1 MSSIIYIGVDDT
13 DIIGSVGTGRVA
25 RGLAKYFSDQGLG
38 TSLGV
43 SRHQLLVDSRIQYTS
58 HNSAKGIALKTD
70 KDAAEFI
77 QPAIEY
83 MKTCFQLGSD
93 PGLCICAQEQIN
105 DEIVQFGK
113 HAMSVVLRKQDAINL
128 AAKYNSFLKELGGSG
143 DGIIGAL
150 AAVGLRAW
158 GNEGRLVDLPGIHD
172 IKGLI
177 SVGEI
182 LSGTPIVAVQDKD
195 GKNIDKDEI
204 VDSLDWIRP
213 SLIGGQPVLRVRP
226 VLENGKNRRWVSI
239 VQKHAQED
247 GKGDNDGKQHDD

>member
-25 RGLAKYFSDQGLG
+25 RGLAKCLSELDLG
-38 TSLGV
+38 ASLGV
-43 SRHQLLVDSRIQYTS
+43 SRHQLLVDSRIHYTS

-70 KDAAEFI
+70 KDAGEFI

-83 MKTCFQLGSD
+83 MKTCFQPGSD
-93 PGLCICAQEQIN
+93 PGLCICANNQIN
-105 DEIVQFGK
+105 DEIIQYGK
-113 HAMSVVLRKQDAINL
+113 RAISSVLRKSDAMNL
-128 AAKYNSFLKELGGSG
+128 AAKYKVFLTELGGTG
-143 DGIIGAL
+143 EGIIGAL

-177 SVGEI
+177 SVSEI

-195 GKNIDKDEI
+195 GKNIDKNEI

-213 SLIGGQPVLRVRP
+213 SLVGGQPVLVVRP
-226 VLENGKNRRWVSI
+226 VLENGKDRRWISI
-239 VQKHAQED
+239 VQKHSQQD
-247 GKGDNDGKQHDD
+247 KGDDDGKQHDD